1 MNRTNFYKEETSE
14 IVGTRIHD
22 PIMPSSVACID
33 ISIIAPPLA
42 FDLFAEV
49 NIPTV
54 TNIDVSF

>member
-1 MNRTNFYKEETSE
+1 MTMTKYTLT
-14 IVGTRIHD
+14 VTRI
-22 PIMPSSVACID
+22 D
-33 ISIIAPPLA
+33 IYTIAPPLA

>member
-1 MNRTNFYKEETSE
+1 MVLGIHTKYTLT
-14 IVGTRIHD
+14 VTRI
-22 PIMPSSVACID
+22 D
-33 ISIIAPPLA
+33 IYTIAPPLA